1 MDGGVSVKTCEND
14 YVFKKPEISRITAR
28 LTRCD
33 ESAAMT
39 SKKIDQS
46 SIERVTV
53 IDVAREAG
61 VSPSTVSRIV
71 TGTARVSDKKRKSV
85 EAVIARMGFV
95 PNMMARGLKSGRTMT
110 LGVVIPEMT
119 SAFFEAALSGIEAA
133 VQGSGYVPIVMSGH
147 WDAKEEAQRIEFMQL
162 RPVDGIIL
170 LSGRMSTDE
179 ILRFSRVRPI
189 AALGRTL
196 QSRHAVAVDLDN
208 RQGAFDA
215 TDHLIGLG
223 HRRIA
228 FIAGPTDHRDA
239 EERLGGYRDALKAAN
254 LPFDRAL
261 VAQGDFHESG
271 GLLAM
276 NRLLDSAPDF
286 SAVFAANDQT
296 AYGARL
302 ALYRRG
308 IRLPDDMSLVGF
320 DDLPSSRYTTPPL
333 TTIRQPMFELG
344 GILVKAVLDLIGGN
358 PVALDA
364 PPMELVVR
372 ESTRRRGQ

>member
-1 MDGGVSVKTCEND
+1 MTATTNFTTRTGNNELDGLLMGIKYQLPDSGARTLTYSFPPYNSLAISDSGNLLKTAGSEYQDAVRYQLSNLSQYLNVAFTEVTGAGETGD
-14 YVFKKPEISRITAR
+14 LKFS
-28 LTRCD
+28 
-33 ESAAMT
+33 ESA
-39 SKKIDQS
+39 S
-46 SIERVTV
+46 S
-53 IDVAREAG
+53 
-61 VSPSTVSRIV
+61 
-71 TGTARVSDKKRKSV
+71 
-85 EAVIARMGFV
+85 
-95 PNMMARGLKSGRTMT
+95 
-110 LGVVIPEMT
+110 
-119 SAFFEAALSGIEAA
+119 
-133 VQGSGYVPIVMSGH
+133 
-147 WDAKEEAQRIEFMQL
+147 
-162 RPVDGIIL
+162 
-170 LSGRMSTDE
+170 MSTDE

-320 DDLPSSRYTTPPL
+320 DDLPSSRV
-333 TTIRQPMFELG
+333 R
-344 GILVKAVLDLIGGN
+344 
-358 PVALDA
+358 DA
-364 PPMELVVR
+364 
-372 ESTRRRGQ
+372 S

>member
-1 MDGGVSVKTCEND
+1 MRRDLSPDMTNNNIA
-14 YVFKKPEISRITAR
+14 KPN
-28 LTRCD
+28 
-33 ESAAMT
+33 M
-39 SKKIDQS
+39 
-46 SIERVTV
+46 ERVTV
-53 IDVAREAG
+53 VDVAREAG

-71 TGTARVSDKKRKSV
+71 TGATRVSEKKRKAV
-85 EAVIARMGFV
+85 EAVIERLGFV

-110 LGVVIPEMT
+110 LGIVIPEMT

-133 VQGSGYVPIVMSGH
+133 LQGTGYVPIVMSGH
-147 WDAKEEAQRIEFMQL
+147 WDAKEEAQRIEFMRL
-162 RPVDGIIL
+162 RPVDGIIM

-179 ILRFSRVRPI
+179 ILKYSRARPI

-196 QSRHAVAVDLDN
+196 QSRNAVAINLDN

-228 FIAGPTDHRDA
+228 FIAGPRDQRDA
-239 EERLGGYRDALKAAN
+239 EERLGGYRDALHAAN

-271 GLLAM
+271 GLMAM
-276 NRLLDSAPDF
+276 NFLLDSSPDF

-320 DDLPSSRYTTPPL
+320 DDLPSSSYTTPPL

-358 PVALDA
+358 PVTLDA
-364 PPMELVVR
+364 PPMKLVVR

>member
-1 MDGGVSVKTCEND
+1 
-14 YVFKKPEISRITAR
+14 
-28 LTRCD
+28 
-33 ESAAMT
+33 
-39 SKKIDQS
+39 
-46 SIERVTV
+46 
-53 IDVAREAG
+53 
-61 VSPSTVSRIV
+61 
-71 TGTARVSDKKRKSV
+71 
-85 EAVIARMGFV
+85 
-95 PNMMARGLKSGRTMT
+95 
-110 LGVVIPEMT
+110 
-119 SAFFEAALSGIEAA
+119 
-133 VQGSGYVPIVMSGH
+133 
-147 WDAKEEAQRIEFMQL
+147 
-162 RPVDGIIL
+162 
-170 LSGRMSTDE
+170 
-179 ILRFSRVRPI
+179 LRFSRVRPI

-196 QSRHAVAVDLDN
+196 QSRQAVAVDLDN
-208 RQGAFDA
+208 RRGAFDA

-228 FIAGPTDHRDA
+228 FIAGPQDHRDA

-271 GLLAM
+271 GLMAM
-276 NRLLDSAPDF
+276 NRLLDTASDF

-320 DDLPSSRYTTPPL
+320 DDLPGSRYTTPPL

-344 GILVKAVLDLIGGN
+344 GILVRAVLDLIGGN
-358 PVALDA
+358 PVTLDA